1 MAFSLQSRVV
11 FPVDRP
17 PIEHGAVTID
27 GERIAAI
34 GTKPEGGD
42 VVDLGSA
49 AILPGFVN
57 AHTHLEFSG
66 LSRPLGQ
73 PGLPLTDWIR
83 LVIAERGRGDTAR
96 ERAIAAGVQESLEHG
111 VTSIGEIA
119 TDDAIAYSR
128 TDNPVRRSQADG
140 QDCPS
145 YGHIDATH
153 FIEVISFS
161 RARAASAFAAAS
173 SRIDALQRRRPN
185 IHIGI
190 SPHAPYTV
198 SPELLRQ
205 LIALAVE
212 RKLPVA
218 MHLAESMEELE
229 FLRSG
234 SGAFQHLLEERS
246 MWDAEAIPR
255 FSRPLD
261 YLRMLAGAPR
271 SLVIHG
277 NYLSRDE
284 HEFLSAHGDRM
295 SVVYC
300 PRTHDS
306 FGHPPYMLAE
316 LLAAGANVALGTDS
330 RASNPDLDL
339 LVEMRQVARLF
350 PTLSP
355 REILRLGTLAGAQ
368 ALGRDVDVGSLTPGK
383 LANLVAVPLS
393 ADMRGEPNEMLA
405 ALLQGDSQPCGVWIR
420 GKKIYVHP

>member
-1 MAFSLQSRVV
+1 MNGIIAASARR

-34 GTKPEGGD
+34 GTKPEGRD

-73 PGLPLTDWIR
+73 PGMLLTDWIR
-83 LVIAERGRGDTAR
+83 LVIAERGRSDTSR
-96 ERAIAAGVQESLEHG
+96 ENAIAAGVQESLGHG

-119 TDDAIAYSR
+119 TDDAIAYGR
-128 TDNPVRRSQADG
+128 TDNPVRRSASDG
-140 QDCPS
+140 RDCPS
-145 YGHIDATH
+145 SGHIDTTH
-153 FIEVISFS
+153 FIEVIGFS
-161 RARAASAFAAAS
+161 RARAGSAFAAAS
-173 SRIDALQRRRPN
+173 SRIGALQRRGQG

-205 LIALAVE
+205 LFALAVE
-212 RKLPVA
+212 HKLPVA
-218 MHLAESMEELE
+218 MHLAESVEELE

-234 SGAFQHLLEERS
+234 SGAFLHLLEERS

-255 FSRPLD
+255 LSRPLD

-284 HEFLSAHGDRM
+284 REFLSAHEDRM

-300 PRTHDS
+300 PRTHDY

-316 LLAAGANVALGTDS
+316 LLAAGVNVALGTDS

-339 LVEMRQVARLF
+339 LAEMRQVARLF
-350 PTLSP
+350 PTLTP
-355 REILRLGTLAGAQ
+355 REILRMGTLAGAQ

-383 LANLVAVPLS
+383 MANLVAVPLS
-393 ADMRGEPNEMLA
+393 EEMRDEPNEMLA
-405 ALLQGDSQPCGVWIR
+405 ALFQGDSQPCGVWIR
-420 GKKIYVHP
+420 GKKI